1 MPRLFVG
8 VELEPSVQEA
18 VAAAADG
25 LRTEL
30 RDGHIRIAARWVPQ
44 GHLHVTLFFIGESTG
59 DRARDVQAALAQPFA
74 TPAFDIRLARL
85 GAFPPSGV
93 PRVFWIGLSSGVAE
107 MAALNAEVSAR
118 LAPLGCEPE
127 GPAFALTR
135 FGAAGRPYSA
145 HVTIARVKD
154 LQSRGHAPRIRRI
167 LEGLEADAGV
177 SRVSAVTLFLSRLSP
192 NGSVYEPLLRVPL
205 R

>member
-8 VELEPSVQEA
+8 VELEPA
-18 VAAAADG
+18 VRMAIAAAADG
-25 LRTEL
+25 LRTQL
-30 RDGHIRIAARWVPQ
+30 RDGHIRITARWIPQ
-44 GHLHVTLFFIGESTG
+44 DHLHVTLFFIGDTTG
-59 DRARDVQAALAQPFA
+59 DRARDVQAAFAQPFA
-74 TPAFDIRLARL
+74 VPAFDIRLARL

-127 GPAFALTR
+127 G
-135 FGAAGRPYSA
+135 RPYSA

-154 LQSRGHAPRIRRI
+154 LQSRGHASRIRRI

>member
-8 VELEPSVQEA
+8 VELEPAVQAA

-25 LRTEL
+25 LRAEL
-30 RDGHIRIAARWVPQ
+30 GRGDIRITARWVPRDN
-44 GHLHVTLFFIGESTG
+44 LHVTLFFIGNTTD
-59 DRARDVQAALAQPFA
+59 DRARAVHVALAPPFA
-74 TPAFDIRLARL
+74 VSRFDIRVSGL

-93 PRVFWIGLSSGVAE
+93 PRVFWIGLRSGVAE

-127 GPAFALTR
+127 G
-135 FGAAGRPYSA
+135 RPYSA

-154 LQSRGHAPRIRRI
+154 LQSRGHASRIRRI
-167 LEGLEADAGV
+167 LGGLEADAGV

-192 NGSVYEPLLRVPL
+192 NGSAYEPLLRVPL
-205 R
+205 T

>member
-8 VELEPSVQEA
+8 VELEPAVQAA

-25 LRTEL
+25 LRAEL
-30 RDGHIRIAARWVPQ
+30 GRGDIRITARWVPRDN
-44 GHLHVTLFFIGESTG
+44 LHVTLFFIGNTTD
-59 DRARDVQAALAQPFA
+59 DRARAVQVALAPPFA
-74 TPAFDIRLARL
+74 VSRFDIRVAGL

-93 PRVFWIGLSSGVAE
+93 PRVFWIGLRSGVAE

-118 LAPLGCEPE
+118 LALLGCEPE
-127 GPAFALTR
+127 
-135 FGAAGRPYSA
+135 GRPYSA

-154 LQSRGHAPRIRRI
+154 LQSRGHASRIRRI
-167 LEGLEADAGV
+167 LGGLEADAGV

-192 NGSVYEPLLRVPL
+192 NGSAYEPLLRVPL
-205 R
+205 T

>member
-8 VELEPSVQEA
+8 VELEPAVQVA

-30 RDGHIRIAARWVPQ
+30 RDGHIRITARWVPQ
-44 GHLHVTLFFIGESTG
+44 DHLHVTLFFIGDTTG
-59 DRARDVQAALAQPFA
+59 DRARDLQAALAQPFA
-74 TPAFDIRLARL
+74 APAFDIRLARL

-127 GPAFALTR
+127 GRPVLGTR
-135 FGAAGRPYSA
+135 DDRTSQGPPVTRPRLENPP
-145 HVTIARVKD
+145 HPRR
-154 LQSRGHAPRIRRI
+154 SRGGRRRVARI
-167 LEGLEADAGV
+167 GGDA
-177 SRVSAVTLFLSRLSP
+177 LPEPPLPQWIRL
-192 NGSVYEPLLRVPL
+192 
-205 R
+205 